1 MDVFVGA
8 EVQFLS
14 PTNRAVLS
22 GFVVQKMRVQDM
34 FDDYDA
40 FEDSYPKGMVFYKI
54 RVYDVVDL
62 NLDRGE
68 YNPPIVCSVPE
79 SKIEKVVKE
88 QTTLDPDR
96 KPPSKVDADFSQSS
110 EENRSVSD

>member
-22 GFVVQKMRVQDM
+22 GLVVQKMDVQDM
-34 FDDYDA
+34 FDDYDM
-40 FEDSYPKGMVFYKI
+40 FTESYPRGMTFYKI

-62 NLDRGE
+62 NMKRRA
-68 YNPPIVCSVPE
+68 YSPPIICSIPE
-79 SKIEKVVKE
+79 SKIEKVILEQADLDSDRRPPKE
-88 QTTLDPDR
+88 ID
-96 KPPSKVDADFSQSS
+96 V
-110 EENRSVSD
+110 EEYLSN